1 MARRRKMVQDAFRTP
16 DIPTLSNNEI
26 ARLLAVGDGLVR
38 AIRRSM
44 ERAGEIPVVN
54 YRVSRHGNL
63 VDVTRVCEPPWRKTS
78 GNAVV
83 LSSL

>member
-1 MARRRKMVQDAFRTP
+1 MSEGFVARRRKMVQDAFRTP
-16 DIPTLSNNEI
+16 DVPTLSNNEI
-26 ARLLAVGDGLVR
+26 ARLLSVGDDLVR

-63 VDVTRVCEPPWRKTS
+63 VDVTRVSHPPWGKAS
-78 GNAVV
+78 GVA
-83 LSSL
+83 L